1 MKNWCSW
8 RHEVQDRPESAD
20 LLTAA
25 GHSEKLL
32 AGHTGD
38 AMTIYQQSLGG
49 ASDERIVDVC
59 KDDDLILI
67 TSDLDSNLKPLAV

>member
-1 MKNWCSW
+1 
-8 RHEVQDRPESAD
+8 
-20 LLTAA
+20 
-25 GHSEKLL
+25 
-32 AGHTGD
+32 
-38 AMTIYQQSLGG
+38 MTIYQQSLGG